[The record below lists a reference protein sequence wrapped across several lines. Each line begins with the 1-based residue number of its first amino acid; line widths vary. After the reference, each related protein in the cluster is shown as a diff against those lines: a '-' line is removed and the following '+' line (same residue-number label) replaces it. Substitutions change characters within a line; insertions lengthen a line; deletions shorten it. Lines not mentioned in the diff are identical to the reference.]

1 LFGVSWRIDWSLLN
15 RVFKLGLPLA
25 LERATLNVGQIVLT
39 VLVTRIGTTALAAH
53 HLAITAETIT
63 FMPASGFSMAATALV
78 AQSLGAKRKDLAL
91 DYAKR
96 SLTWGIMLMSATG
109 AIMFIFSRQLMSF
122 FTSDVAVIALGSRVL
137 RIEAFAEPFFAMSI
151 VGSGILRGAGDT
163 KWPFINSLIGMWIVR
178 LIPATILIYFFNFGL
193 ETAWLCMVADLV
205 VRGLLNFY
213 RYKRGNWVDVWK
225 D

>member
-1 LFGVSWRIDWSLLN
+1 
-15 RVFKLGLPLA
+15 
-25 LERATLNVGQIVLT
+25 
-39 VLVTRIGTTALAAH
+39 
-53 HLAITAETIT
+53 
-63 FMPASGFSMAATALV
+63 
-78 AQSLGAKRKDLAL
+78 
-91 DYAKR
+91 
-96 SLTWGIMLMSATG
+96 
-109 AIMFIFSRQLMSF
+109 
-122 FTSDVAVIALGSRVL
+122 
-137 RIEAFAEPFFAMSI
+137 MSI